1 MRESRKLSGIQKSPT
16 RLYSSKHVPL
26 IHFQINF
33 FKSNLHSI
41 LTKKKKQKKKND
53 GIAASYISRNQLLQ
67 LCTART
73 AWSDSVNRSASPD
86 SVTKL
91 VSVLFGKCT
100 IYALVVTKC

>member
-41 LTKKKKQKKKND
+41 LTKKKPD
-53 GIAASYISRNQLLQ
+53 EIAASYISRNQLLQ

-73 AWSDSVNRSASPD
+73 PWSDSVNRSASSD

>member
-26 IHFQINF
+26 IHFQINC

-41 LTKKKKQKKKND
+41 LTKKKKTD

-73 AWSDSVNRSASPD
+73 AWSESVNRSALSD

-91 VSVLFGKCT
+91 VSVLFATCT
-100 IYALVVTKC
+100 INALVVTKC